1 MDYFLN
7 FIKNNAY
14 PLEAENEGYINMW
27 EDSADHFSSSCGCVF
42 RNYRLGNQF
51 PYHSYV
57 FMLKFISL
65 GFVRLAAFIFC
76 FGTVGIDEQF
86 SSFSWVLSFEAS
98 QNPLRW
104 VSLSPW
110 SHSGVS
116 CWFGISLRF
125 WRNSSSLH
133 VALLLTL
140 EVTSLCQ
147 NMQTKSC
154 WFFSILGWFL
164 SSSLCRKSSL
174 CLVWVQS
181 IEQGGGQNGRPG
193 SDHMGSCRVK

>member
-7 FIKNNAY
+7 FIKNYAY
-14 PLEAENEGYINMW
+14 PLEAENEVYINMW

-57 FMLKFISL
+57 FMLKFIPL

-86 SSFSWVLSFEAS
+86 LSFCWVLSFEVS

-116 CWFGISLRF
+116 CWFGIGLRF
-125 WRNSSSLH
+125 WRNSSSSH

-140 EVTSLCQ
+140 KVASLLSKHA
-147 NMQTKSC
+147 NK
-154 WFFSILGWFL
+154 IL
-164 SSSLCRKSSL
+164 
-174 CLVWVQS
+174 LVFQHTGLIPV
-181 IEQGGGQNGRPG
+181 
-193 SDHMGSCRVK
+193 